1 LSRKRLKID
10 EDDVNENEM
19 KIIENSVDKI
29 KKLLPNIQTD
39 DDFQLGI
46 NLTKA
51 KSKKE
56 LKKSFLIHKKKFYK
70 FLHSPI

>member
-1 LSRKRLKID
+1 MKID

-19 KIIENSVDKI
+19 KIIENSVEKI
-29 KKLLPNIQTD
+29 KNKLLPNIQTD
-39 DDFQLGI
+39 EDFQLGI
-46 NLTKA
+46 NLAKA